1 MFFEM
6 AENLIYRAW
15 DYEEKKMHQHVNPI
29 FSNKGNLD
37 FLILE
42 YSQTGYDLGEL
53 EIIKC
58 ESASFSTN
66 GEIPYVLMAY
76 AGIPD
81 KNGKRIYQGDFLRTK
96 KGNLQLVKLEVL
108 LVNGSY
114 SNRFYCSSGGK
125 AWLFSDTDEVV
136 GNIYEN
142 PELVE
147 EYNKQ
152 VTER

>member
-1 MFFEM
+1 M
-6 AENLIYRAW
+6 AKSLIYRAW
-15 DYEEKKMHQHVNPI
+15 DTEENKMHRHVNPI
-29 FSNKGNLD
+29 FSEKGNLD

-53 EIIKC
+53 EIITY

-66 GEIPYVLMAY
+66 GEIAYNLMAY
-76 AGIPD
+76 AGVDD
-81 KNGKRIYQGDFLRTK
+81 KNGNRIFQGDFLRTE
-96 KGNLQLVKLEVL
+96 KGTLQEVKFDVL
-108 LVNGSY
+108 LLNSSY
-114 SNRFYCSSGGK
+114 SKSFYCSSGGK
-125 AWLFSDTDEVV
+125 TWLFSANDEIV

-152 VTER
+152 VTEK

>member
-1 MFFEM
+1 M

-15 DYEEKKMHQHVNPI
+15 DYEEKKMHPHVNPI
-29 FSNKGNLD
+29 FSDKGNFD

-53 EIIKC
+53 EIIKY

-66 GEIPYVLMAY
+66 GEIPYILMAY
-76 AGIPD
+76 AGVID
-81 KNGKRIYQGDFLRTK
+81 KNGNRIFQGDFLRTE
-96 KGNLQLVKLEVL
+96 KGNLQEVKFDVL
-108 LVNGSY
+108 LLNDSY
-114 SNRFYCSSGGK
+114 SKSFYCSSGGK
-125 AWLFSDTDEVV
+125 TWLFSANDEIV